1 MAKDPVKNYNR
12 TMWIGVFELLML
24 AVALFMRS
32 NANFPE
38 YDAIAL
44 VAAIGLITFGGNLFY
59 FLGMQKPAMDERT
72 RKIGTAAMTYSWYVT
87 LIAICVLV
95 MLYYASPFRLML
107 DAGQIFGALLL
118 VMVSSMLAFIT
129 YFNRK
134 GDVE

>member
-24 AVALFMRS
+24 AAILVMRS
-32 NANFPE
+32 SANFPE

-59 FLGMQKPAMDERT
+59 FLGMQKPVMDERT

-87 LIAICVLV
+87 LVAVLVLV
-95 MLYYASPFRLML
+95 MIYYASPFQVRL
-107 DAGQIFGALLL
+107 DAGQIFGTLLF
-118 VMVSSMLAFIT
+118 VMVASMLAFIA
-129 YFNRK
+129 YFNQK

>member
-1 MAKDPVKNYNR
+1 MMKDPVKNYNL
-12 TMWIGVFELLML
+12 TILIGIFELLML
-24 AVALFMRS
+24 AAILIIRS

-44 VAAIGLITFGGNLFY
+44 VAAIGLITFGGNLFF
-59 FLGMQKPAMDERT
+59 FLGMRKPVMDERT
-72 RKIGTAAMTYSWYVT
+72 RKIGTAAMTYSWYAT

-107 DAGQIFGALLL
+107 DAGQIFGTLLL
-118 VMVSSMLAFIT
+118 VMVVSMVAFIA
-129 YFNRK
+129 YFNLK

>member
-1 MAKDPVKNYNR
+1 MAKDLVKNYNR
-12 TMWIGVFELLML
+12 TMLIGAFELLML
-24 AVALFMRS
+24 AAILFIRS
-32 NANFPE
+32 NANFPD

-44 VAAIGLITFGGNLFY
+44 VAAIGLITFGGNLFF
-59 FLGMQKPAMDERT
+59 FLGMQKPVMDERT

-95 MLYYASPFRLML
+95 MLHFASPFRLML
-107 DAGQIFGALLL
+107 DAGQIFGMLLF
-118 VMVSSMLAFIT
+118 VMVVSMLAFIA

>member
-12 TMWIGVFELLML
+12 TMWIGIFELLML
-24 AVALFMRS
+24 AVVLFMRS

-44 VAAIGLITFGGNLFY
+44 VAAIGLITFGGNLFFY
-59 FLGMQKPAMDERT
+59 LGMQKPTMDERT
-72 RKIGTAAMTYSWYVT
+72 RRIGTTAMTYSWYVT

-95 MLYYASPFRLML
+95 MLYYASPFQLRL
-107 DAGQIFGALLL
+107 DVGQILGTLLF
-118 VMVSSMLAFIT
+118 VMVASMVAFIT
-129 YFNRK
+129 YFGSK